1 MKKVVIGTA
10 GHIDH
15 GKTALIKALTGID
28 CDRLKEEKERG
39 ITIELGFAY
48 YRFGDDMLV
57 GIVDVPGHE
66 RFVKHMVAGA
76 WGIDMVLFVVAADE
90 SIMPQTRE
98 HMDICELLGVKRGIV
113 AITKK
118 DLVDNEMIEL
128 VTEEVNALTK
138 GRFLEGA
145 PIIPVS
151 SVTGENID
159 TLKGL
164 IRAKANEI
172 EERSK
177 GGIFRL
183 PVDRVFT
190 IRGFGTI
197 VTGTCISGGVR
208 TGEEVEIYPSGK
220 RVRVRAVQAYHE
232 EVREAGAGERVALNL
247 QGVEKQEIERG
258 AIIGRPGTLL
268 LTSRIDAT
276 LTYLKLPLK
285 PIRSHRILRFHVA
298 TTQAEARL
306 VLLDRQALEPGEEAF
321 VQFSFSEPIVVLP
334 DDRYILRGSYAIQT
348 IGGGTVLDIAPRR
361 HKRGSE
367 DLRRASHLLRQG
379 TFREKVEYHVEKGG
393 YRGVT
398 GGYLAVLL
406 GVGQEAIE
414 GTVAGLVAEE
424 RLKAVGKTLIR
435 GERFLAYKELLGKLL
450 SEFHAKNPLK
460 IGISREELRTRLPEV
475 DQQVFQAALE
485 EAVREGT
492 AEVEKDRVR
501 QRSGAQEP
509 DASIERLEEQ
519 ILGILNARG
528 LTPPTGTELA
538 GELGTREG
546 NLRDMFEKLVYEG
559 KVVKIKGDMYVSG
572 TRIDDLKRTVKD
584 HLSRKKEMSP
594 SDFKEVLG
602 LSRKYMIPL
611 LEYLDE
617 IKLTIRRGDK
627 RVLRA
632 GPDKE
637 PP

>member
-1 MKKVVIGTA
+1 MKRIVIGTA

-39 ITIELGFAY
+39 ITIELGFAF

-118 DLVDNEMIEL
+118 DLVDDDMVEL
-128 VTEEVNALTK
+128 VTEEVKELAK

-159 TLKGL
+159 ALRGL
-164 IRAKANEI
+164 IREKANEI
-172 EERSK
+172 EERSR

-197 VTGTCISGGVR
+197 ITGTCISGSVR

-220 RVRVRAVQAYHE
+220 RVRVRTVQAYHE
-232 EVREAGAGERVALNL
+232 EVREAGAGQRVALNL

-258 AIIGRPGTLL
+258 AIIGRPDTLL

-276 LTYLKLPLK
+276 LRYLKLPFK
-285 PIRSHRILRFHVA
+285 PIRNSSILRFHVA

-306 VLLDRQALEPGEEAF
+306 ILLDRQALEPGQEAF

-334 DDRYILRGSYAIQT
+334 GDRYILRGSYAIQT
-348 IGGGTVLDIAPRR
+348 LGGGTVLDIAPRR
-361 HKRGSE
+361 HKRESE
-367 DLRRASHLLRQG
+367 GLGRVSHLLREG
-379 TFREKVEYHVEKGG
+379 TLREKAEYHMEKGG
-393 YRGVT
+393 YKGVT
-398 GGYLAVLL
+398 RDYLAVLL
-406 GVGQEAIE
+406 GVGEEAIE
-414 GTVAGLVAEE
+414 GTVAGLAAEA
-424 RLKAVGKTLIR
+424 RVKAAGKTLIR
-435 GERFLAYKELLGKLL
+435 GERFLGYKALLGKLL
-450 SEFHAKNPLK
+450 AEFHAKNPLK
-460 IGISREELRTRLPEV
+460 IGISREELRTKLPEV

-485 EAVREGT
+485 EVVREGA
-492 AEVEKDRVR
+492 AEIEKDRVR
-501 QRSGAQEP
+501 QKSGAHEA
-509 DASIERLEEQ
+509 DASIERMEGQ
-519 ILGILNARG
+519 IMGIVNARG

-538 GELGTREG
+538 GELGIKEG
-546 NLRDMFEKLVYEG
+546 SLRDMFEKLVYEG
-559 KVVKIKGDMYVSG
+559 KVVKVKGDMYMSAACA
-572 TRIDDLKRTVKD
+572 DDLKKIVKD
-584 HLSRKKEMSP
+584 HLGRKKEMSP
-594 SDFKEVLG
+594 ADFKEVLG

-632 GPDKE
+632 G
-637 PP
+637 